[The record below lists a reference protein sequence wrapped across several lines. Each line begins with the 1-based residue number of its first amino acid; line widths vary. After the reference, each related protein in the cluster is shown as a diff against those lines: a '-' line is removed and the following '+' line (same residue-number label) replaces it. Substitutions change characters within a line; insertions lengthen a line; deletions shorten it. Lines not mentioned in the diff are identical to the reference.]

1 MRTKYAQSKFVEV
14 SAYTTKKIEIQFY
27 FPYKGKFEHQQ
38 SNISLDEVV
47 IMKSPKKTIQVGK
60 KIVIK
65 KVETFQDLMMT
76 TVGLQQKKQKILD
89 LLDTKVDIFTDKK
102 FKFKLDDC
110 SHLAD

>member
-1 MRTKYAQSKFVEV
+1 
-14 SAYTTKKIEIQFY
+14 
-27 FPYKGKFEHQQ
+27 
-38 SNISLDEVV
+38 
-47 IMKSPKKTIQVGK
+47 MKSPKKTIQVGK

-76 TVGLQQKKQKILD
+76 IVGLQQKKQKILD

>member
-1 MRTKYAQSKFVEV
+1 
-14 SAYTTKKIEIQFY
+14 
-27 FPYKGKFEHQQ
+27 
-38 SNISLDEVV
+38 
-47 IMKSPKKTIQVGK
+47 MKSPKKTINVGK

-76 TVGLQQKKQKILD
+76 TVGLQQKKQKILE
-89 LLDTKVDIFTDKK
+89 LLDTKVDIFTDKI